1 MDTVPIGIRIT
12 RRRNICNYM
21 DTIFKLDLKTLIML
35 ITFVA
40 GLAGMYYTLQDRL
53 DDLEHASNHVKSDS
67 VEIQKRLDVV
77 EKKINKL
84 NRKKP
89 NSAVN

>member
-1 MDTVPIGIRIT
+1 MDTT
-12 RRRNICNYM
+12 
-21 DTIFKLDLKTLIML
+21 FKLDLKTLIML

-40 GLAGMYYTLQDRL
+40 GLVGMYYSLQSRL
-53 DDLEHASNHVKSDS
+53 DDLEHTSNHVKAES
-67 VEIQKRLDVV
+67 VEIQKRLDTV

-89 NSAVN
+89 KPPVN

>member
-1 MDTVPIGIRIT
+1 MPIGIRIT
-12 RRRNICNYM
+12 RHGNICNIM
-21 DTIFKLDLKTLIML
+21 DTTFKLDLKTLIML

-40 GLAGMYYTLQDRL
+40 GLVGMYYSLQSRL
-53 DDLEHASNHVKSDS
+53 DDLEHTSNHVKAES
-67 VEIQKRLDVV
+67 VEIQKRLDTV

-89 NSAVN
+89 KPPVN